1 MKKVLMLVSA
11 FLTGYFLF
19 ADALPSEIT
28 VKVQLPTDRFIVGER
43 IRAIVDIANASADTI
58 SVGYRGSKD
67 RLILELYRAHGME
80 QFEKK
85 SDKPFVAPFI
95 LHSGEGQKL
104 ETFIGDY
111 FAVGRQSRY
120 LVRAVLI
127 HSNTRYESSFRSFDV
142 VPGIRCGSAL
152 QMFSSHDDLN
162 REFELVHWERD
173 QVEHLFLK
181 ARDTG
186 TKDRRWHTTDLG
198 PFLRVSDPKLSV
210 LKTGEIIVLHRTTQT
225 AFIRSVFWSLPDA
238 FEFHEQEIMT
248 DPNFIGTERVK
259 EIYREAGSVEPV
271 KKAWWKFW

>member
-1 MKKVLMLVSA
+1 MKKVLLLLMCLISSV
-11 FLTGYFLF
+11 LWGV
-19 ADALPSEIT
+19 ALPSEIT
-28 VKVQLPTDRFIVGER
+28 LKVKLETDRFIEGEKV
-43 IRAIVDIANASADTI
+43 RAVVDIANASADTI
-58 SVGYRGSKD
+58 SVGYKDSKD
-67 RLILELYRAHGME
+67 RLILELYRAQGME

-85 SDKPFVAPFI
+85 SNKPFVAPFI
-95 LHSGEGQKL
+95 LYSGEGQKL
-104 ETFIGDY
+104 ETFISDY
-111 FAVGRQSRY
+111 FSVSRQTRY

-127 HSNTRYESSFRSFDV
+127 HDRMRYESSFRSFDI

-152 QMFSSHDDLN
+152 QMFSSDDDLN

-181 ARDTG
+181 VRDTG
-186 TKDRRWHTTDLG
+186 SKERRWNTTELG

-210 LKTGEIIVLHRTTQT
+210 LKTGEIIVLHRTTQQ
-225 AFIRSVFWSLPDA
+225 AFIRTVFWSLPDA
-238 FEFHEQEIMT
+238 FELHDREIMT